1 MEILEF
7 FSEYGMEIFK
17 ALFTIFSMFLAW
29 RSGKKSGSAKLMKD
43 IQKLEDINKK
53 YTNKKE

>member
-17 ALFTIFSMFLAW
+17 AIFTIVSMFLAW

>member
-1 MEILEF
+1 MEFLDF

-17 ALFTIFSMFLAW
+17 AIFTIVSMFLAW

-43 IQKLEDINKK
+43 IHKLEDINKK